1 MKIKLD
7 QIKEVAMNNKTKIAL
22 GVLTVGALVGLGVWA
37 NGAAIITPEA
47 MEEITK
53 ATTEGAE
60 DLAEQL
66 AK

>member
-22 GVLTVGALVGLGVWA
+22 GVVTVGALVGLGVWA

>member
-1 MKIKLD
+1 MKIKLE

-22 GVLTVGALVGLGVWA
+22 GVVTVGALVGLGVWA